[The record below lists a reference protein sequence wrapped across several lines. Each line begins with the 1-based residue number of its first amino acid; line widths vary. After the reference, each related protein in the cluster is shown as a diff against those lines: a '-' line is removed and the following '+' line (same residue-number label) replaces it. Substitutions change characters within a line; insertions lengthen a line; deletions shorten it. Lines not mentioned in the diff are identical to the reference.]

1 MSHTQPHLGFLIPWV
16 WLRRDQEWDGAER
29 TLFTPV
35 QLQRKLKQKQL
46 EGAFSHKLPKH
57 LESHISESGW
67 GEKEETVSLGAHIC
81 YPLKK
86 ISEK

>member
-1 MSHTQPHLGFLIPWV
+1 MVTEGPGVGRGWENII
-16 WLRRDQEWDGAER
+16 
-29 TLFTPV
+29 TPV

-86 ISEK
+86 ISEKWLFFM